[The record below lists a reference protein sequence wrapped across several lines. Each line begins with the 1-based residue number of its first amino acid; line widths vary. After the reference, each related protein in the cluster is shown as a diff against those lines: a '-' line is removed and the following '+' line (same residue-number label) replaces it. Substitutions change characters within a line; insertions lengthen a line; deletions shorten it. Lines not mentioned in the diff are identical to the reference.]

1 MADGMRML
9 FYVGE
14 DRSIGGYPHLQVDIC
29 DVCHRG
35 EVEGNE
41 GEWMPALNKRH
52 HGIDEAELQEML
64 DEKEEVWEWLDSC
77 AEVFIGSGY
86 KCNQCEVELTDGV

>member
-41 GEWMPALNKRH
+41 GEWMPA
-52 HGIDEAELQEML
+52 
-64 DEKEEVWEWLDSC
+64 
-77 AEVFIGSGY
+77 
-86 KCNQCEVELTDGV
+86 